1 MMDKLDN
8 HQDQIES
15 LFKVYY
21 ETLDEMRNHYLQQE
35 YQLRDQMD
43 KYEETIQSLLSDL
56 RKYNF
61 IELYHEQNYIKEQVK
76 NITKDL
82 KEFNIYMPKYQIKV
96 QDLENAMMQIRS
108 EVKDRL
114 NNLFSETDH
123 TFSLQN
129 YEYVLNTHQN
139 PMIARV
145 YK

>member
-61 IELYHEQNYIKEQVK
+61 IELYHEQNYI
-76 NITKDL
+76 
-82 KEFNIYMPKYQIKV
+82 
-96 QDLENAMMQIRS
+96 
-108 EVKDRL
+108 
-114 NNLFSETDH
+114 
-123 TFSLQN
+123 
-129 YEYVLNTHQN
+129 
-139 PMIARV
+139 
-145 YK
+145 